1 MTNLRGT
8 KRRLDLES
16 ESPEPAET
24 LTTDAS
30 FVTAE
35 EGTQQLVSSL
45 GDDDVDMT
53 EVSSPPRPGKARK
66 WTKQVKWLNEGRDT
80 ANQGTNK
87 IYLHIK
93 VN

>member
-1 MTNLRGT
+1 MTTLRGT

-35 EGTQQLVSSL
+35 EGVLQPVSSF
-45 GDDDVDMT
+45 GDEDDDMT
-53 EVSSPPRPGKARK
+53 EVSSPAKPGRVRK
-66 WTKQVKWLNEGRDT
+66 WTKQVQQMNEGRET
-80 ANQGTNK
+80 QE
-87 IYLHIK
+87 IMEPLF
-93 VN
+93 